1 MTNNAVNQARGK
13 TPLLQTISWA
23 LWDWGTSAFSVL
35 ITTFVFARYIVSDY
49 FIDPDVVAAYKP
61 RPDVT
66 IEGGFEERV
75 YNAASSALTAN
86 LGWAL
91 AIGGVVV
98 AILAPIVGQRTDQ
111 GGRRRRWLGI
121 NTLVVIVAT
130 LAMFFVEGTPDF
142 FILGL
147 VLITVATVFYEMANV
162 NYNAMLLQISTPGN
176 VGRISGFGWGLGYL
190 GGIVVLV
197 IALLGFILA
206 EPYWFGVTDEGG
218 MNIRF
223 IALLAAV
230 WSAIFAIPVLL
241 FVPENTAVDPDAK
254 LGIFASYAKVF
265 RKVASLAKNAPET
278 FYFLL
283 ASAVFRDGLVGVF
296 TFGGILAGKVFG
308 LSDTEVIF
316 FAIGGNLIAGLG
328 VFAGGILDDRFSSKG
343 VIVGSLLGLVIS
355 GSLLF
360 ILHDGGPMVFWVFGL
375 MLTMFVGP
383 AQAASRSL
391 LARLAPEGGE
401 GELFGLYATTGRA
414 ISFITPALFA
424 FFVTLGGADYWGILG
439 IVAVLALGLVL
450 MLPLRLKFPR

>member
-75 YNAASSALTAN
+75 YNAASSALTAD

-218 MNIRF
+218 MNIRY

-241 FVPENTAVDPDAK
+241 FVPENTAVDPDHK

-265 RKVASLAKNAPET
+265 RKIASLAKNAPET

-355 GSLLF
+355 GTMLF

-375 MLTMFVGP
+375 LLTMFVGP
-383 AQAASRSL
+383 AQAAARSL

-450 MLPLRLKFPR
+450 MLPLRLKFAR

>member
-61 RPDVT
+61 RPNVT
-66 IEGGFEERV
+66 VEGGFEERV

-98 AILAPIVGQRTDQ
+98 AVLAPIVGQRTDQ

-176 VGRISGFGWGLGYL
+176 IGRISGFGWGLGYL

-241 FVPENTAVDPDAK
+241 FVPENKAVDPDHK

-265 RKVASLAKNAPET
+265 RKIASLAKNAPET

-355 GSLLF
+355 GTMLF

-375 MLTMFVGP
+375 LLTMFVGP
-383 AQAASRSL
+383 AQAAARSL

-450 MLPLRLKFPR
+450 MLPLRLKSAR

>member
-1 MTNNAVNQARGK
+1 
-13 TPLLQTISWA
+13 
-23 LWDWGTSAFSVL
+23 
-35 ITTFVFARYIVSDY
+35 
-49 FIDPDVVAAYKP
+49 
-61 RPDVT
+61 
-66 IEGGFEERV
+66 
-75 YNAASSALTAN
+75 
-86 LGWAL
+86 
-91 AIGGVVV
+91 
-98 AILAPIVGQRTDQ
+98 
-111 GGRRRRWLGI
+111 
-121 NTLVVIVAT
+121 
-130 LAMFFVEGTPDF
+130 MFFVEGTPDF

-162 NYNAMLLQISTPGN
+162 NYNAMLLQISTPSN

-197 IALLGFILA
+197 IALLGFILGDVH
-206 EPYWFGVTDEGG
+206 WFGVTEDAGL
-218 MNIRF
+218 NIRY
-223 IALLAAV
+223 IALLAAI

-254 LGIFASYAKVF
+254 LGIFGSYAKVF
-265 RKVASLAKNAPET
+265 RKIGHLAKTAPQT

-343 VIVGSLLGLVIS
+343 VIVGSLFGLVIS
-355 GSLLF
+355 GTMLF
-360 ILHDGGPMVFWVFGL
+360 VLHDGGPMVFWVFGL
-375 MLTMFVGP
+375 LLTMFVGP
-383 AQAASRSL
+383 AQAAGRSL

-424 FFVTLGGADYWGILG
+424 LFVTLGGADYWGILG

-450 MLPLRLKFPR
+450 MIPLRPKFVR

>member
-1 MTNNAVNQARGK
+1 
-13 TPLLQTISWA
+13 
-23 LWDWGTSAFSVL
+23 
-35 ITTFVFARYIVSDY
+35 
-49 FIDPDVVAAYKP
+49 
-61 RPDVT
+61 
-66 IEGGFEERV
+66 
-75 YNAASSALTAN
+75 
-86 LGWAL
+86 
-91 AIGGVVV
+91 
-98 AILAPIVGQRTDQ
+98 
-111 GGRRRRWLGI
+111 
-121 NTLVVIVAT
+121 
-130 LAMFFVEGTPDF
+130 MFFVEGAPDF

-162 NYNAMLLQISTPGN
+162 NYNAMLLQISTPAN

-230 WSAIFAIPVLL
+230 WSAIFAIPVLV
-241 FVPENTAVDPDAK
+241 FVPENTAVDPDHK

-265 RKVASLAKNAPET
+265 RKIASLWKNTPET
-278 FYFLL
+278 FYFLM

-355 GSLLF
+355 GTMLF
-360 ILHDGGPMVFWVFGL
+360 VLHDGGPTVFWVFGL
-375 MLTMFVGP
+375 LLTMFVGP

-391 LARLAPEGGE
+391 VAHLAPEGGE

-439 IVAVLALGLVL
+439 IVTVLALGLVL
-450 MLPLRLKFPR
+450 MLPLRVKFAR

>member
-13 TPLLQTISWA
+13 TPLIQTISWA

-98 AILAPIVGQRTDQ
+98 AIVAPIVGQRTDQ

-197 IALLGFILA
+197 VALLGFILA
-206 EPYWFGVTDEGG
+206 EPYWFGVTEEGG
-218 MNIRF
+218 MNIRY

-254 LGIFASYAKVF
+254 LGIFGSYAKVI
-265 RKVASLAKNAPET
+265 RKIAGLAKNTPET
-278 FYFLL
+278 FYFLM

-355 GSLLF
+355 GTMLF

-375 MLTMFVGP
+375 LLTMFVGP
-383 AQAASRSL
+383 AQAAARSL

-401 GELFGLYATTGRA
+401 GELFGLYATSGRA

-424 FFVTLGGADYWGILG
+424 FFVTTGGADYWGILG

-450 MLPLRLKFPR
+450 MLPLRLKFAR

>member
-13 TPLLQTISWA
+13 TPFFQTLSWA

-35 ITTFVFARYIVSDY
+35 ITTFVFSRYIVSDY

-61 RPDVT
+61 RPGVT
-66 IEGGFEERV
+66 VEGGFEERV
-75 YNAASSALTAN
+75 YNAASTALTAN

-91 AIGGVVV
+91 AI
-98 AILAPIVGQRTDQ
+98 DQ

-121 NTLVVIVAT
+121 NTLVVIVT
-130 LAMFFVEGTPDF
+130 TFAMFFVEGTPDF

-176 VGRISGFGWGLGYL
+176 IGRISGFGWGLGYL

-197 IALLGFILA
+197 VALLGFILA
-206 EPYWFGVTDEGG
+206 EPYWFGVTEEGG

-230 WSAIFAIPVLL
+230 WSAVFAIPVLL
-241 FVPENTAVDPDAK
+241 AVPENTAVDPDSK
-254 LGIFASYAKVF
+254 LGIFGSYAKLF
-265 RKVASLAKNAPET
+265 RKVFGLWKNAPQT

-283 ASAVFRDGLVGVF
+283 ASAVYRDGLVGVF
-296 TFGGILAGKVFG
+296 LFGGILAGKVFG

-328 VFAGGILDDRFSSKG
+328 VFAGGVLDDRFSSKG
-343 VIVGSLLGLVIS
+343 VIIGSLAGLIVS

-375 MLTMFVGP
+375 LLTMFVGP

-391 LARLAPEGGE
+391 IARLAPEGGE

-424 FFVTLGGADYWGILG
+424 LFVTLGGADYWGILG
-439 IVAVLALGLVL
+439 IVIVL
-450 MLPLRLKFPR
+450 MAGLLLMIPLRPQFVR

>member
-13 TPLLQTISWA
+13 TPLIQTISWA

-61 RPDVT
+61 RPGVT

-142 FILGL
+142 FITGL

-162 NYNAMLLQISTPGN
+162 NYNAMLLQIATPSN

-197 IALLGFILA
+197 VALLGFILA
-206 EPYWFGVTDEGG
+206 EPYWFGVTEEGG

-254 LGIFASYAKVF
+254 LGIFGSYGKVF
-265 RKVASLAKNAPET
+265 RKIASLAKNAPET
-278 FYFLL
+278 FYFLM

-328 VFAGGILDDRFSSKG
+328 VFAGGVLDDRFSSKG

-355 GSLLF
+355 GTMLF
-360 ILHDGGPMVFWVFGL
+360 VLHDGGPMVFWVFGL
-375 MLTMFVGP
+375 LLTMFVGP
-383 AQAASRSL
+383 AQAAGRSL

-450 MLPLRLKFPR
+450 MLPLRLKFDR

>member
-1 MTNNAVNQARGK
+1 MTNNAVEPARK
-13 TPLLQTISWA
+13 TPLYQTLSWA

-49 FIDPDVVAAYKP
+49 FIDPYVVAAYKP
-61 RPDVT
+61 RPGVT
-66 IEGGFEERV
+66 IEGGYEERV

-91 AIGGVVV
+91 AIGGIVV

-162 NYNAMLLQISTPGN
+162 NYNAMLLQISTPAN
-176 VGRISGFGWGLGYL
+176 VGRISGFGWGLGYF

-197 IALLGFILA
+197 VALLGFILGDVH
-206 EPYWFGVTDEGG
+206 WFGVTDEAG
-218 MNIRF
+218 MNIRY

-230 WSAIFAIPVLL
+230 WSAIFAIPVLV
-241 FVPENTAVDPDAK
+241 FVPENKAVDPDAK
-254 LGIFASYAKVF
+254 LGIFASYGKVF
-265 RKVASLAKNAPET
+265 RKIADLWKNAPNT
-278 FYFLL
+278 FYFLF

-316 FAIGGNLIAGLG
+316 FAIAGNLFAGLG
-328 VFAGGILDDRFSSKG
+328 VFAGGVLDDRFSSKG
-343 VIVGSLLGLVIS
+343 VIIGSLTGLVVS
-355 GSLLF
+355 GTMLF
-360 ILHDGGPMVFWVFGL
+360 VLHDGGTMVFWVFGL
-375 MLTMFVGP
+375 LLTMFVGP

-391 LARLAPEGGE
+391 IAHLAPAGGE

-424 FFVTLGGADYWGILG
+424 LFVTIGGEDYWGILG
-439 IVAVLALGLVL
+439 IVAVLAVGILL
-450 MLPLRLKFPR
+450 MLRVKPIAR

>member
-61 RPDVT
+61 RPNVT

-206 EPYWFGVTDEGG
+206 EPYWFGVTGEGG

-241 FVPENTAVDPDAK
+241 FVPENTAVDPDHK

-265 RKVASLAKNAPET
+265 RKIASLAKNAPET

-343 VIVGSLLGLVIS
+343 VIVGSLFGLVIS

-375 MLTMFVGP
+375 LLTMFVGP
-383 AQAASRSL
+383 AQAAARSL

-450 MLPLRLKFPR
+450 MLPLRLKFAR

>member
-1 MTNNAVNQARGK
+1 MTNNAVNQALGK

-206 EPYWFGVTDEGG
+206 ASGQ
-218 MNIRF
+218 
-223 IALLAAV
+223 L
-230 WSAIFAIPVLL
+230 
-241 FVPENTAVDPDAK
+241 PEY
-254 LGIFASYAKVF
+254 I
-265 RKVASLAKNAPET
+265 
-278 FYFLL
+278 
-283 ASAVFRDGLVGVF
+283 
-296 TFGGILAGKVFG
+296 
-308 LSDTEVIF
+308 EVYL
-316 FAIGGNLIAGLG
+316 N
-328 VFAGGILDDRFSSKG
+328 
-343 VIVGSLLGLVIS
+343 
-355 GSLLF
+355 
-360 ILHDGGPMVFWVFGL
+360 
-375 MLTMFVGP
+375 
-383 AQAASRSL
+383 
-391 LARLAPEGGE
+391 
-401 GELFGLYATTGRA
+401 
-414 ISFITPALFA
+414 
-424 FFVTLGGADYWGILG
+424 
-439 IVAVLALGLVL
+439 
-450 MLPLRLKFPR
+450 

>member
-13 TPLLQTISWA
+13 TPLIQTISWA

-142 FILGL
+142 FIMGL

-162 NYNAMLLQISTPGN
+162 NYNAMLLQISTPSN

-254 LGIFASYAKVF
+254 LGIFASYAKMF
-265 RKVASLAKNAPET
+265 RKVANLAKNAPET

-328 VFAGGILDDRFSSKG
+328 VFAGGVLDDRFSSKG

-355 GSLLF
+355 GTMLF

-375 MLTMFVGP
+375 LLTMFVGP
-383 AQAASRSL
+383 AQAAARSL

-450 MLPLRLKFPR
+450 MLPLRLKYAR

>member
-13 TPLLQTISWA
+13 TPLIQTISWA

-197 IALLGFILA
+197 VALLGFILA
-206 EPYWFGVTDEGG
+206 EPYWFGVTEEGG
-218 MNIRF
+218 MNIRY

-254 LGIFASYAKVF
+254 LGIFGSYAKVI
-265 RKVASLAKNAPET
+265 RKIAGLAKNTPET
-278 FYFLL
+278 FYFLM

-360 ILHDGGPMVFWVFGL
+360 VLHDGGPMVFWVFGL

-401 GELFGLYATTGRA
+401 GELFGLYATSGRA

-450 MLPLRLKFPR
+450 MLPLRLKFAR

>member
-1 MTNNAVNQARGK
+1 MTNNAVEPARK
-13 TPLLQTISWA
+13 TPLYQTLSWA

-49 FIDPDVVAAYKP
+49 FIDPYVVAAYKP
-61 RPDVT
+61 RPGVT
-66 IEGGFEERV
+66 IEGGYEERV

-91 AIGGVVV
+91 AIGGIVV

-162 NYNAMLLQISTPGN
+162 NYNAMLLQISTPAN
-176 VGRISGFGWGLGYL
+176 VGRISGFGWGLGYF

-197 IALLGFILA
+197 VALLGFILGDVH
-206 EPYWFGVTDEGG
+206 WFGVTDEAG
-218 MNIRF
+218 MNIRY

-230 WSAIFAIPVLL
+230 WSAIFAIPVLV
-241 FVPENTAVDPDAK
+241 FVPENKAVDPDAK
-254 LGIFASYAKVF
+254 LGIFASYGKVF
-265 RKVASLAKNAPET
+265 RKIADLWKNAPNT
-278 FYFLL
+278 FYFLF

-316 FAIGGNLIAGLG
+316 FAIAGNLFAGLG
-328 VFAGGILDDRFSSKG
+328 VFAGGVLDDRFSSKG
-343 VIVGSLLGLVIS
+343 VIIGSLTGLVVS
-355 GSLLF
+355 GTMLF
-360 ILHDGGPMVFWVFGL
+360 VLHDGGTMVFWVFGL
-375 MLTMFVGP
+375 LLTMFVGP

-391 LARLAPEGGE
+391 VAHLAPAGGE

-424 FFVTLGGADYWGILG
+424 LFVTLGGEDYWGILG
-439 IVAVLALGLVL
+439 IVAVLAVGILL
-450 MLPLRLKFPR
+450 MLRVKPIAR

>member
-162 NYNAMLLQISTPGN
+162 NYNAMLLQISTPSN

-197 IALLGFILA
+197 VALLGFILA

-218 MNIRF
+218 MNIRY

-241 FVPENTAVDPDAK
+241 FVPENTAVDPDHK

-265 RKVASLAKNAPET
+265 RKIASLAKNAPET

-355 GSLLF
+355 GTMLF

-375 MLTMFVGP
+375 LLTMFVGP
-383 AQAASRSL
+383 AQAAARSL

-450 MLPLRLKFPR
+450 MLPLRLKFAR

>member
-13 TPLLQTISWA
+13 TPLIQTISWA

-218 MNIRF
+218 MNIRY

-401 GELFGLYATTGRA
+401 GELFGLYATSGRA

-450 MLPLRLKFPR
+450 MIPLRLKFAR

>member
-1 MTNNAVNQARGK
+1 MTNNAVDKAREK
-13 TPLLQTISWA
+13 TPLIQTISWA

-61 RPDVT
+61 RPGVT

-142 FILGL
+142 FITGL

-162 NYNAMLLQISTPGN
+162 NYNAMLLQISTPSN

-197 IALLGFILA
+197 IALVGFILGDA
-206 EPYWFGVTDEGG
+206 HWLGVTEDAGL
-218 MNIRF
+218 NIRY
-223 IALLAAV
+223 IALLAAI
-230 WSAIFAIPVLL
+230 WSAIFALPVLL
-241 FVPENTAVDPDAK
+241 LVPENTAVDPDAK
-254 LGIFASYAKVF
+254 LGIFGSYGKVF
-265 RKVASLAKNAPET
+265 RKIASLAKNTPQT

-355 GSLLF
+355 GTMLF
-360 ILHDGGPMVFWVFGL
+360 VLHDGGPMVFWVFGL
-375 MLTMFVGP
+375 LLTMFVGP
-383 AQAASRSL
+383 AQASGRSL

-401 GELFGLYATTGRA
+401 GELFGLYATSGRA

-424 FFVTLGGADYWGILG
+424 LFVTLGGADYWGILG

-450 MLPLRLKFPR
+450 MIPLRPKFAR

>member
-13 TPLLQTISWA
+13 TPLIQTISWA

-142 FILGL
+142 FIMGL

-162 NYNAMLLQISTPGN
+162 NYNAMLLQISTPSN

-265 RKVASLAKNAPET
+265 RKIASLAKNTPET
-278 FYFLL
+278 FYFLM

-328 VFAGGILDDRFSSKG
+328 VFAGGVLDDRFSSKG

-355 GSLLF
+355 GTMLF

-375 MLTMFVGP
+375 LLTMFVGP
-383 AQAASRSL
+383 AQAAARSL

-450 MLPLRLKFPR
+450 MLPLRPKFAR

>member
-61 RPDVT
+61 RPGVT
-66 IEGGFEERV
+66 VEGGFEERV

-265 RKVASLAKNAPET
+265 RKIASLAKNAPET

-375 MLTMFVGP
+375 LLTMFVGP
-383 AQAASRSL
+383 AQAAARSL

-450 MLPLRLKFPR
+450 MIPLRPKFAR

>member
-13 TPLLQTISWA
+13 TPLIQTISWA

-61 RPDVT
+61 RPGVT
-66 IEGGFEERV
+66 VEGGFEERV

-142 FILGL
+142 FIMGL

-162 NYNAMLLQISTPGN
+162 NYNAMLLQISTPSN

-265 RKVASLAKNAPET
+265 RKVTSLWKNAPET
-278 FYFLL
+278 FYFLM

-328 VFAGGILDDRFSSKG
+328 VFAGGVLDDRFSSKG

-355 GSLLF
+355 GTMLF

-375 MLTMFVGP
+375 LLTMFVGP
-383 AQAASRSL
+383 AQAAARSL

-450 MLPLRLKFPR
+450 MLPLRPKFAR

>member
-265 RKVASLAKNAPET
+265 RKIASLAKNAPET

-375 MLTMFVGP
+375 LLTMFVGP
-383 AQAASRSL
+383 AQAAARSL

-450 MLPLRLKFPR
+450 MLPLRLKFDR

>member
-13 TPLLQTISWA
+13 TPLIQTISWA

-241 FVPENTAVDPDAK
+241 FVPENTAVDPDHK

-265 RKVASLAKNAPET
+265 RKIASLAKNAPET

-355 GSLLF
+355 GTMLF

-375 MLTMFVGP
+375 LLTMFVGP
-383 AQAASRSL
+383 AQAAARSL

-450 MLPLRLKFPR
+450 MLPLRLKFAR

>member
-1 MTNNAVNQARGK
+1 MTNNAVEPARK
-13 TPLLQTISWA
+13 TPLYQTLSWA

-49 FIDPDVVAAYKP
+49 FIDPFVVAAYKP
-61 RPDVT
+61 RPGVT
-66 IEGGFEERV
+66 IEGGYEERV

-91 AIGGVVV
+91 AIGGIVV
-98 AILAPIVGQRTDQ
+98 AILAPLVGQRTDQ

-162 NYNAMLLQISTPGN
+162 NYNAMLLQISTPAN
-176 VGRISGFGWGLGYL
+176 VGRISGFGWGLGYF

-197 IALLGFILA
+197 VALLGFILGDTH
-206 EPYWFGVTDEGG
+206 WFGVTDEAG
-218 MNIRF
+218 MNIRY

-230 WSAIFAIPVLL
+230 WSAIFAIPVLV
-241 FVPENTAVDPDAK
+241 FVPENKAADPDAK
-254 LGIFASYAKVF
+254 LGIFVSYAKVF
-265 RKVASLAKNAPET
+265 RKIADLWKNAPNT
-278 FYFLL
+278 FYFLF

-316 FAIGGNLIAGLG
+316 FAIAGNLFAGLG
-328 VFAGGILDDRFSSKG
+328 VFAGGVLDDRFSSKG
-343 VIVGSLLGLVIS
+343 VIIGSLTGLVIS
-355 GSLLF
+355 GTLLF
-360 ILHDGGPMVFWVFGL
+360 VLHDGGPMVFWVFGL
-375 MLTMFVGP
+375 LLTMFVGP

-391 LARLAPEGGE
+391 IAHLAPAGGE

-424 FFVTLGGADYWGILG
+424 MFVTLGGEDYWGILG
-439 IVAVLALGLVL
+439 IVAVLAVGILL
-450 MLPLRLKFPR
+450 MLRVKPIAR